1 MSAFAFFGAL
11 EIGLLYGLVALG
23 VYLTFRVLDFPDLS
37 VDGSFPMGAA
47 VAATAIV
54 AGIDPWVATGM
65 AIAAGAA
72 TGWVT
77 AFLAVRCGILHLL
90 ASILTMI
97 AAFSINIRIMGRPNI
112 ALLGEETI
120 LTPFEMLGDPMYI
133 RPLVVGVL
141 VLISAWFIVRL
152 LNSDFGLALRAT
164 GVNSR
169 MVSAQGG
176 STSFYTYFGLALS
189 NGFVGFS
196 GALFAQTNSFAD
208 VTSGVGTIVVGLAA
222 VILGQTLI
230 PGRKIWVAV
239 TAVIVGSV
247 LYRLAVAFALSSG
260 MFGLQASDL
269 NLVTAVLVA
278 VALIAPKIK
287 GNLKAKKR
295 HSGAQ
300 AQAQAQ
306 AQNQSQN
313 QVKQAGQKT
322 AGTVTK
328 TGEVT

>member
-54 AGIDPWVATGM
+54 AGINPWLATFM
-65 AIAAGAA
+65 AILAGAA

-97 AAFSINIRIMGRPNI
+97 AAFSINIRIMGRPNV

-120 LTPFEMLGDPMYI
+120 LTPFEAIGDPMLI
-133 RPLVVGVL
+133 RPLIVGVL
-141 VLISAWFIVRL
+141 VLISGWLVVRL
-152 LNSDFGLALRAT
+152 LNSDFGLGLRAT
-164 GVNSR
+164 GVNAR
-169 MVSAQGG
+169 MVSAQGA
-176 STSFYTYFGLALS
+176 STAFYTYFGLALS
-189 NGFVGFS
+189 NGFVGFA

-239 TAVIVGSV
+239 VAVIVGSV
-247 LYRLAVAFALSSG
+247 LYRLAVAFALSTG

-278 VALIAPKIK
+278 AALIAPKIK
-287 GNLKAKKR
+287 GNLKSKKLSPPADGQR
-295 HSGAQ
+295 TI
-300 AQAQAQ
+300 
-306 AQNQSQN
+306 
-313 QVKQAGQKT
+313 KQDKES
-322 AGTVTK
+322 
-328 TGEVT
+328 GEVA

>member
-141 VLISAWFIVRL
+141 VLVSAWFIVRL

-287 GNLKAKKR
+287 GNIKAKKR
-295 HSGAQ
+295 HSSAQ

-306 AQNQSQN
+306 AQSQN

-322 AGTVTK
+322 SGSVAK

>member
-1 MSAFAFFGAL
+1 MAVIA
-11 EIGLLYGLVALG
+11 
-23 VYLTFRVLDFPDLS
+23 
-37 VDGSFPMGAA
+37 GSM
-47 VAATAIV
+47 
-54 AGIDPWVATGM
+54 
-65 AIAAGAA
+65 

-97 AAFSINIRIMGRPNI
+97 AAFSINIRIMGKPNM
-112 ALLGEETI
+112 ALLGEDTI
-120 LTPFEMLGDPMYI
+120 LTPFEAMGDAMYI

-141 VLISAWFIVRL
+141 VLLSALFVVRL
-152 LNSDFGLALRAT
+152 LNSDFGLGLRAT
-164 GVNSR
+164 GVNAR
-169 MVSAQGG
+169 MVAAQGA
-176 STSFYTYFGLALS
+176 STGFYTYFGLALS
-189 NGFVGFS
+189 NGFVGFA

-239 TAVIVGSV
+239 CAVIIGSV

-278 VALIAPKIK
+278 VALIAPKLK
-287 GNLKAKKR
+287 QSMKAKQRLNNAKQSTSKNG
-295 HSGAQ
+295 SGEAL
-300 AQAQAQ
+300 
-306 AQNQSQN
+306 
-313 QVKQAGQKT
+313 
-322 AGTVTK
+322 
-328 TGEVT
+328 

>member
-11 EIGLLYGLVALG
+11 EIGLVYGLVALG
-23 VYLTFRVLDFPDLS
+23 VFITFRVLDFPDLS

-54 AGIDPWVATGM
+54 AGLNPWLATGM
-65 AIAAGAA
+65 AIMAGAA

-77 AFLAVRCGILHLL
+77 AFLSVRCGILHLL

-120 LTPFEMLGDPMYI
+120 LTSFENLADPMLI
-133 RPLVVGVL
+133 RPLIVGVL
-141 VLISAWFIVRL
+141 VLLSALFVIRL
-152 LNSDFGLALRAT
+152 LSSDFGLGLRAT
-164 GVNSR
+164 GVNAR
-169 MVSAQGG
+169 MLSAQGG
-176 STSFYTYFGLALS
+176 STSFYIYFGLALS
-189 NGFVGFS
+189 NGFVGFA

-222 VILGQTLI
+222 VILGQTLM
-230 PGRKIWVAV
+230 PGRSIWVSV
-239 TAVIVGSV
+239 IAVILGSV

-260 MFGLQASDL
+260 LFGLQASDL

-278 VALIAPKIK
+278 IALIAPK
-287 GNLKAKKR
+287 LKAYIRAKKLD
-295 HSGAQ
+295 SV
-300 AQAQAQ
+300 
-306 AQNQSQN
+306 
-313 QVKQAGQKT
+313 VKR
-322 AGTVTK
+322 
-328 TGEVT
+328 

>member
-11 EIGLLYGLVALG
+11 EIGLIYGLVALG

-54 AGIDPWVATGM
+54 AGINPWIATGM
-65 AIAAGAA
+65 AIIAGGM

-97 AAFSINIRIMGRPNI
+97 AAFSINIRIMGKPNM
-112 ALLGEETI
+112 ALLGEDTI
-120 LTPFEMLGDPMYI
+120 LSPFESMGDAMFI

-141 VLISAWFIVRL
+141 VLISAFLVVRL
-152 LNSDFGLALRAT
+152 LNSDFGLGLRAT
-164 GVNSR
+164 GVNGR
-169 MVSAQGG
+169 MVSAQGA
-176 STSFYTYFGLALS
+176 STGFYTYFCLALS
-189 NGFVGFS
+189 NGFVGFA

-239 TAVIVGSV
+239 CAVILGSV

-278 VALIAPKIK
+278 VALIAPKLK
-287 GNLKAKKR
+287 QSMKAKQR
-295 HSGAQ
+295 VTTA
-300 AQAQAQ
+300 
-306 AQNQSQN
+306 
-313 QVKQAGQKT
+313 KQAASKNGS
-322 AGTVTK
+322 
-328 TGEVT
+328 GEAL

>member
-11 EIGLLYGLVALG
+11 EIGLIYGLVALG

-54 AGIDPWVATGM
+54 AGINPWIATLM
-65 AIAAGAA
+65 AMIAGAM

-77 AFLAVRCGILHLL
+77 AFLTVRCGILNLL

-112 ALLGEETI
+112 ALIGEDTI
-120 LTPFEMLGDPMYI
+120 LTPFESFGDSMYI

-141 VLISAWFIVRL
+141 VLLSALFVVRL
-152 LNSDFGLALRAT
+152 LNSDFGLGLRAT
-164 GVNSR
+164 GVNAR
-169 MVSAQGG
+169 MVAAQGA
-176 STSFYTYFGLALS
+176 STAFYTYFGLALS
-189 NGFVGFS
+189 NGFVGFA

-239 TAVIVGSV
+239 LAVILGSV

-278 VALIAPKIK
+278 IALIMPRMKKNMKKKNSQANKSGVSDK
-287 GNLKAKKR
+287 SKSGGKA
-295 HSGAQ
+295 
-300 AQAQAQ
+300 
-306 AQNQSQN
+306 
-313 QVKQAGQKT
+313 
-322 AGTVTK
+322 
-328 TGEVT
+328 

>member
-54 AGIDPWVATGM
+54 AGVNPWLATGM
-65 AIAAGAA
+65 AILAGAM

-77 AFLAVRCGILHLL
+77 AFWAVRCGILHLL

-97 AAFSINIRIMGRPNI
+97 AAFSINIRIMGRPNL

-120 LTPFEMLGDPMYI
+120 LSPFESLGDPMFI
-133 RPLVVGVL
+133 RPLVVGIL
-141 VLISAWFIVRL
+141 VLISSWLVVRL
-152 LNSDFGLALRAT
+152 LNSDFGLGLRAT
-164 GVNSR
+164 GVNAR
-169 MVSAQGG
+169 MVRAQGG

-189 NGFVGFS
+189 NGFVGFA

-239 TAVIVGSV
+239 VAVIVGSV

-278 VALIAPKIK
+278 IALIAPKLK
-287 GNLKAKKR
+287 GNMAIKKPVN
-295 HSGAQ
+295 SGE
-300 AQAQAQ
+300 
-306 AQNQSQN
+306 SGG
-313 QVKQAGQKT
+313 KQKSGGAL
-322 AGTVTK
+322 
-328 TGEVT
+328 

>member
-54 AGIDPWVATGM
+54 AGVNPWLATGM
-65 AIAAGAA
+65 AILAGAM

-97 AAFSINIRIMGRPNI
+97 AAFSINIRIMGRPNL

-120 LTPFEMLGDPMYI
+120 LTPFESLGDPMFI
-133 RPLVVGVL
+133 RPLVVGIL
-141 VLISAWFIVRL
+141 VLISSWLVIRL
-152 LNSDFGLALRAT
+152 LNSDFGLGLRAT
-164 GVNSR
+164 GVNAR
-169 MVSAQGG
+169 MVRAQGG
-176 STSFYTYFGLALS
+176 STSFYTYLGLALS
-189 NGFVGFS
+189 NGFVGFA

-239 TAVIVGSV
+239 VAVIVGSV

-278 VALIAPKIK
+278 IALIAPKLK
-287 GNLKAKKR
+287 GNMAIKKPVN
-295 HSGAQ
+295 SGA
-300 AQAQAQ
+300 
-306 AQNQSQN
+306 SSG
-313 QVKQAGQKT
+313 KQKSGGAL
-322 AGTVTK
+322 
-328 TGEVT
+328 

>member
-1 MSAFAFFGAL
+1 MSFFAFLGTL
-11 EIGLLYGLVALG
+11 EIGLVYGLVALG
-23 VYLTFRVLDFPDLS
+23 VYLTFRVLDFPDLT

-54 AGIDPWVATGM
+54 AGVNPWVATLLAIM
-65 AIAAGAA
+65 AG
-72 TGWVT
+72 GLCGLVT

-112 ALLGEETI
+112 ALLGEDTI
-120 LTPFEMLGDPMYI
+120 FTPFETLAFDAGMDGSVF
-133 RPLVVGVL
+133 RLVVVL
-141 VLISAWFIVRL
+141 LLVILSGWFITRL
-152 LNSDFGLALRAT
+152 LTSDFGLGLRAT

-169 MVSAQGG
+169 MVRAQGG
-176 STSFYTYFGLALS
+176 NTALYTYFGLALS
-189 NGFVGFS
+189 NGLVGFS

-239 TAVIVGSV
+239 VAVILGSI

-269 NLVTAVLVA
+269 NLITALLVA
-278 VALIAPKIK
+278 VALIAPRMKTQ
-287 GNLKAKKR
+287 LKRGGKKKSSVAAKKM
-295 HSGAQ
+295 A
-300 AQAQAQ
+300 
-306 AQNQSQN
+306 
-313 QVKQAGQKT
+313 
-322 AGTVTK
+322 
-328 TGEVT
+328 

>member
-1 MSAFAFFGAL
+1 MSFFAFIGTL
-11 EIGLLYGLVALG
+11 EIGLVYGLVALG
-23 VYLTFRVLDFPDLS
+23 VYLTFRVLDFPDLT

-54 AGIDPWVATGM
+54 AGINPWFATLL
-65 AIAAGAA
+65 AIFAGGACGLV
-72 TGWVT
+72 TG
-77 AFLAVRCGILHLL
+77 FLAIRCNILHLL

-97 AAFSINIRIMGRPNI
+97 AAFSINIRIMGRPNL

-120 LTPFEMLGDPMYI
+120 LTPFENFAMDYGLDSNLI
-133 RPLVVGVL
+133 RLLVVALL
-141 VLISAWFIVRL
+141 VVFSAWFIIRL
-152 LNSDFGLALRAT
+152 LASDFGLGLRAT

-169 MVSAQGG
+169 MVNAQGG
-176 STSFYTYFGLALS
+176 NTALYTYLGLALS

-239 TAVIVGSV
+239 VAVIVGSV

-260 MFGLQASDL
+260 MFGLKASDL
-269 NLVTAVLVA
+269 NLITAVLVA
-278 VALIAPKIK
+278 VALIAPRMKNSFNRK
-287 GNLKAKKR
+287 KKR
-295 HSGAQ
+295 
-300 AQAQAQ
+300 
-306 AQNQSQN
+306 
-313 QVKQAGQKT
+313 VT
-322 AGTVTK
+322 ATK
-328 TGEVT
+328 KLA

>member
-11 EIGLLYGLVALG
+11 EIGLIYGLVALG
-23 VYLTFRVLDFPDLS
+23 VYLTFRVLDFPDLT

-54 AGIDPWVATGM
+54 AGIDPWVATFM
-65 AIAAGAA
+65 AIIVSALA
-72 TGWVT
+72 GWVT
-77 AFLAVRCGILHLL
+77 AFLTVRCGILHLL

-97 AAFSINIRIMGRPNI
+97 AAFSINIRIMGRPNM
-112 ALLGEETI
+112 ALLGQDTI
-120 LTPFEMLGDPMYI
+120 LTPFEAMGNSMYI

-141 VLISAWFIVRL
+141 VLVSAWFVVRL
-152 LNSDFGLALRAT
+152 LNSDFGLGLRAT
-164 GVNSR
+164 GVNAR
-169 MVSAQGG
+169 MVKAQGA
-176 STSFYTYFGLALS
+176 STAFYTYFCLALS
-189 NGFVGFS
+189 NGFVGFA

-230 PGRKIWVAV
+230 PGRKIWTAIVAV
-239 TAVIVGSV
+239 ILGSV

-278 VALIAPKIK
+278 IALVAPKLK
-287 GNLKAKKR
+287 GNINAKK
-295 HSGAQ
+295 GGKPAK
-300 AQAQAQ
+300 
-306 AQNQSQN
+306 N
-313 QVKQAGQKT
+313 QVVSKKG
-322 AGTVTK
+322 K
-328 TGEVT
+328 TGEMA

>member
-11 EIGLLYGLVALG
+11 EIGLIYGLVALG
-23 VYLTFRVLDFPDLS
+23 VYLTFRVLDFPDLT

-54 AGIDPWVATGM
+54 AGVDPWVATIL
-65 AIAAGAA
+65 AIIASAAI
-72 TGWVT
+72 GWVT
-77 AFLAVRCGILHLL
+77 AFLTVRCGILNLL

-97 AAFSINIRIMGRPNI
+97 AAFSINIRIMGRPNM
-112 ALLGEETI
+112 ALLGQDTI
-120 LTPFEMLGDPMYI
+120 LTPFEAMGNSMYI

-141 VLISAWFIVRL
+141 VLLSGWFVVRL
-152 LNSDFGLALRAT
+152 LNSDFGLGLRAT
-164 GVNSR
+164 GVNAR
-169 MVSAQGG
+169 MVKAQGA
-176 STSFYTYFGLALS
+176 STAFYTYFCLALS
-189 NGFVGFS
+189 NGFVGFA

-230 PGRKIWVAV
+230 PGRKIWTAIVAV
-239 TAVIVGSV
+239 ILGSV

-278 VALIAPKIK
+278 VALIAPKLK
-287 GNLKAKKR
+287 GNINAKK
-295 HSGAQ
+295 GGKPAK
-300 AQAQAQ
+300 
-306 AQNQSQN
+306 N
-313 QVKQAGQKT
+313 QVVSKKG
-322 AGTVTK
+322 K
-328 TGEVT
+328 TGEMA

>member
-11 EIGLLYGLVALG
+11 EIGLIYGLVALG

-54 AGIDPWVATGM
+54 AGINPWIATGM
-65 AIAAGAA
+65 AIIAGGM

-97 AAFSINIRIMGRPNI
+97 AAFSINIRIMGRPNM
-112 ALLGEETI
+112 ALLGEDTI
-120 LTPFEMLGDPMYI
+120 LTPFESLGDPMLM

-141 VLISAWFIVRL
+141 VLLSAFFIVRL
-152 LNSDFGLALRAT
+152 LNSDFGLGLRAT
-164 GVNSR
+164 GVNAR
-169 MVSAQGG
+169 MVRAQGG
-176 STSFYTYFGLALS
+176 STAFYTYFGLALS
-189 NGFVGFS
+189 NGFVGFA

-247 LYRLAVAFALSSG
+247 LYRLAVAFALSTG

-278 VALIAPKIK
+278 VALIAPKMK
-287 GNLKAKKR
+287 SQYKTKQRLKAAR
-295 HSGAQ
+295 NSSEA
-300 AQAQAQ
+300 
-306 AQNQSQN
+306 
-313 QVKQAGQKT
+313 T
-322 AGTVTK
+322 
-328 TGEVT
+328 

>member
-11 EIGLLYGLVALG
+11 EIGLIYGLVALG

-54 AGIDPWVATGM
+54 AGINPWVATGLAM
-65 AIAAGAA
+65 IAGAM

-77 AFLAVRCGILHLL
+77 AFLTVRFGILNLL

-97 AAFSINIRIMGRPNI
+97 AAFSINIRIMGRPNL
-112 ALLGEETI
+112 ALIGEDTI
-120 LTPFEMLGDPMYI
+120 LTPFEAMGDPMYI

-141 VLISAWFIVRL
+141 VLVSALFIVRL
-152 LNSDFGLALRAT
+152 LNSDFGLGLRAT
-164 GVNSR
+164 GVNAR
-169 MVSAQGG
+169 MVAAQGG
-176 STSFYTYFGLALS
+176 STAFYTYFGLALS
-189 NGFVGFS
+189 NGFVGFA

-230 PGRKIWVAV
+230 PGRRIWVAV
-239 TAVIVGSV
+239 VAVILGSV

-278 VALIAPKIK
+278 IALIMPRM
-287 GNLKAKKR
+287 KKKMKSNR
-295 HSGAQ
+295 AGGA
-300 AQAQAQ
+300 A
-306 AQNQSQN
+306 
-313 QVKQAGQKT
+313 
-322 AGTVTK
+322 
-328 TGEVT
+328 

>member
-1 MSAFAFFGAL
+1 MSAFALFGAL

-54 AGIDPWVATGM
+54 AGVNPWLATGM
-65 AIAAGAA
+65 AILAGAM

-97 AAFSINIRIMGRPNI
+97 AAFSINIRIMGRPNL

-120 LTPFEMLGDPMYI
+120 LTPFESLGDPMFI
-133 RPLVVGVL
+133 RPLVVGIL
-141 VLISAWFIVRL
+141 VLISSWLVVRL
-152 LNSDFGLALRAT
+152 LNSDFGLGLRAT
-164 GVNSR
+164 GVNAR
-169 MVSAQGG
+169 MVRAQGG

-189 NGFVGFS
+189 NGFVGFA

-239 TAVIVGSV
+239 VAVIVGSV

-278 VALIAPKIK
+278 IALIAPKLK
-287 GNLKAKKR
+287 GNMAIKKPVN
-295 HSGAQ
+295 SGA
-300 AQAQAQ
+300 
-306 AQNQSQN
+306 SGG
-313 QVKQAGQKT
+313 KQKSGGAL
-322 AGTVTK
+322 
-328 TGEVT
+328 

>member
-11 EIGLLYGLVALG
+11 EIGLIYGLVALG

-54 AGIDPWVATGM
+54 SGINPWVATGL
-65 AIAAGAA
+65 AIVAGAA

-97 AAFSINIRIMGRPNI
+97 AAFSINIRIMGRPNV

-120 LTPFEMLGDPMYI
+120 LTPFESMGDPMLI
-133 RPLVVGVL
+133 RPLIVGLL
-141 VLISAWFIVRL
+141 VLISAWFVVRL
-152 LNSDFGLALRAT
+152 LNSDFGLGLRAT
-164 GVNSR
+164 GVNAR
-169 MVSAQGG
+169 MVAAQGA
-176 STSFYTYFGLALS
+176 STAFYTYFCLALS
-189 NGFVGFS
+189 NGFVGFA

-230 PGRKIWVAV
+230 PGKKIWVAV
-239 TAVIVGSV
+239 VAVILGSV

-278 VALIAPKIK
+278 MALIAPKLK
-287 GNLKAKKR
+287 GNLKAKKANASAASQQTLKQSSK
-295 HSGAQ
+295 SGGA
-300 AQAQAQ
+300 A
-306 AQNQSQN
+306 
-313 QVKQAGQKT
+313 
-322 AGTVTK
+322 
-328 TGEVT
+328 

>member
-54 AGIDPWVATGM
+54 AGVNPWLATGM
-65 AIAAGAA
+65 AILAGAM

-97 AAFSINIRIMGRPNI
+97 AAFSINIRIMGRPNL

-120 LTPFEMLGDPMYI
+120 LTPFESLGDPMFI
-133 RPLVVGVL
+133 RPLVVGIL
-141 VLISAWFIVRL
+141 VLISSWLVVRL
-152 LNSDFGLALRAT
+152 LNSDFGLGLRAT
-164 GVNSR
+164 GVNAR
-169 MVSAQGG
+169 MVRAQGG

-189 NGFVGFS
+189 NGFVGFA

-239 TAVIVGSV
+239 VAVSVGSV

-278 VALIAPKIK
+278 IALIAPKLK
-287 GNLKAKKR
+287 GNMAIKKPVN
-295 HSGAQ
+295 SGA
-300 AQAQAQ
+300 
-306 AQNQSQN
+306 SSG
-313 QVKQAGQKT
+313 KQKSG
-322 AGTVTK
+322 GTL
-328 TGEVT
+328 

>member
-54 AGIDPWVATGM
+54 AGVNPWLATGM
-65 AIAAGAA
+65 AILAGAM

-97 AAFSINIRIMGRPNI
+97 AAFSINIRIMGRPNL

-120 LTPFEMLGDPMYI
+120 LTPFESLGDPMFI
-133 RPLVVGVL
+133 RPLVVGIL
-141 VLISAWFIVRL
+141 VLISSWLVVRL
-152 LNSDFGLALRAT
+152 LNSDFGLGLRAT
-164 GVNSR
+164 GVNAR
-169 MVSAQGG
+169 MVRAQGG

-189 NGFVGFS
+189 NGFVGFA

-230 PGRKIWVAV
+230 PGRRIWVAV
-239 TAVIVGSV
+239 VAVIVGSV

-278 VALIAPKIK
+278 IALIAPKLK
-287 GNLKAKKR
+287 GNMAIKKPAN
-295 HSGAQ
+295 SGA
-300 AQAQAQ
+300 
-306 AQNQSQN
+306 SGG
-313 QVKQAGQKT
+313 KQKSGGAL
-322 AGTVTK
+322 
-328 TGEVT
+328 

>member
-54 AGIDPWVATGM
+54 AGVNPWLATGM
-65 AIAAGAA
+65 AILAGAM

-97 AAFSINIRIMGRPNI
+97 AAFSINIRIMGRPNL

-120 LTPFEMLGDPMYI
+120 LTPFESLGDPMFI
-133 RPLVVGVL
+133 RPLVVGIL
-141 VLISAWFIVRL
+141 VLISSWLVVRL
-152 LNSDFGLALRAT
+152 LNSDLGLGLRAT
-164 GVNSR
+164 GVNAR
-169 MVSAQGG
+169 MVRAQGG

-189 NGFVGFS
+189 NGFVGFA

-239 TAVIVGSV
+239 VAVIVGSV

-278 VALIAPKIK
+278 IALIAPKLK
-287 GNLKAKKR
+287 GNMAIKKPVN
-295 HSGAQ
+295 SGA
-300 AQAQAQ
+300 
-306 AQNQSQN
+306 SGG
-313 QVKQAGQKT
+313 KQKSGGAL
-322 AGTVTK
+322 
-328 TGEVT
+328 

>member
-11 EIGLLYGLVALG
+11 EIGRIYGLVALG

-54 AGIDPWVATGM
+54 AGINPWVATGM
-65 AIAAGAA
+65 AILAGAA

-97 AAFSINIRIMGRPNI
+97 AAFSINIRIMGRPNM

-120 LTPFEMLGDPMYI
+120 LTPFEMMGDSMYI
-133 RPLVVGVL
+133 RPIVVGVL
-141 VLISAWFIVRL
+141 VLISAWFVVRL
-152 LNSDFGLALRAT
+152 LNSDFGLGLRAT
-164 GVNSR
+164 GVNER
-169 MVSAQGG
+169 MVRAQGA
-176 STSFYTYFGLALS
+176 STSFYTYFCLALS
-189 NGFVGFS
+189 NGFVGFA

-230 PGRKIWVAV
+230 PGRRIWVAV

-278 VALIAPKIK
+278 IALIAPKLK
-287 GNLKAKKR
+287 GNLKAKKGGKPAENKAVSN
-295 HSGAQ
+295 SG
-300 AQAQAQ
+300 
-306 AQNQSQN
+306 
-313 QVKQAGQKT
+313 KQ
-322 AGTVTK
+322 
-328 TGEVT
+328 TGRAA

>member
-11 EIGLLYGLVALG
+11 EIGLVYGLVALG
-23 VYLTFRVLDFPDLS
+23 VYLTFRVLDFPDLT

-54 AGIDPWVATGM
+54 AGFDPWLATAM
-65 AIAAGAA
+65 AIFAG
-72 TGWVT
+72 GLSGLVT

-97 AAFSINIRIMGRPNI
+97 AAFSINIRIMGRPNM

-120 LTPFEMLGDPMYI
+120 LTPFEQWADPMWV
-133 RPLVVGVL
+133 RPTVVLVL
-141 VLISAWFIVRL
+141 VLISAWGVVRL

-164 GVNSR
+164 GVNPR
-169 MVSAQGG
+169 MVRAQGG
-176 STSFYTYFGLALS
+176 STAFYTYFGLALS
-189 NGFVGFS
+189 NGFVGFA

-208 VTSGVGTIVVGLAA
+208 VTSGVGTIVVGLAS

-230 PGRKIWVAV
+230 SGRKIWVAV
-239 TAVIVGSV
+239 CAVIIGSV

-269 NLVTAVLVA
+269 NLVTAILVA
-278 VALIAPKIK
+278 TALIAPKIK
-287 GNLKAKKR
+287 SKMQAKKR
-295 HSGAQ
+295 
-300 AQAQAQ
+300 
-306 AQNQSQN
+306 
-313 QVKQAGQKT
+313 VKA
-322 AGTVTK
+322 AL
-328 TGEVT
+328 

>member
-11 EIGLLYGLVALG
+11 EIGLVYGLVALG

-54 AGIDPWVATGM
+54 SGVNPWIATFL

-77 AFLAVRCGILHLL
+77 AFLTVRCGILNLL

-112 ALLGEETI
+112 ALIGSDTI
-120 LTPFEMLGDPMYI
+120 LTPFESMGNAMYM

-141 VLISAWFIVRL
+141 VLLSALFIVRL
-152 LNSDFGLALRAT
+152 LNSDFGLGLRAT
-164 GVNSR
+164 GVNAR
-169 MVSAQGG
+169 MVSAQGA
-176 STSFYTYFGLALS
+176 STGFYIYFGLAIS

-208 VTSGVGTIVVGLAA
+208 VTSGVGTIVVGLAS

-230 PGRKIWVAV
+230 SGKKIWVAV
-239 TAVIVGSV
+239 TAVVVGSV
-247 LYRLAVAFALSSG
+247 LYRLAVAFALSTG

-278 VALIAPKIK
+278 IALIMPRMKRRLHSK
-287 GNLKAKKR
+287 KPTGGNA
-295 HSGAQ
+295 
-300 AQAQAQ
+300 
-306 AQNQSQN
+306 
-313 QVKQAGQKT
+313 
-322 AGTVTK
+322 
-328 TGEVT
+328 

>member
-23 VYLTFRVLDFPDLS
+23 VYLTFRILDFPDLS

-54 AGIDPWVATGM
+54 AGVNPWLATGM
-65 AIAAGAA
+65 AILAGAM

-97 AAFSINIRIMGRPNI
+97 AAFSINIRIMGRPNL

-120 LTPFEMLGDPMYI
+120 LTPFESLGDPMFI
-133 RPLVVGVL
+133 RPLVVGIL
-141 VLISAWFIVRL
+141 VLISSWLVVRL
-152 LNSDFGLALRAT
+152 LNIDFGLGLRAT
-164 GVNSR
+164 GVNAR
-169 MVSAQGG
+169 MVRAQGG

-189 NGFVGFS
+189 NGFVGFA

-239 TAVIVGSV
+239 VAVIVGSV

-278 VALIAPKIK
+278 IALIAPKLK
-287 GNLKAKKR
+287 GNMAIKKPVN
-295 HSGAQ
+295 SGA
-300 AQAQAQ
+300 
-306 AQNQSQN
+306 SGG
-313 QVKQAGQKT
+313 KQKSGGAL
-322 AGTVTK
+322 
-328 TGEVT
+328 

>member
-54 AGIDPWVATGM
+54 AGINPWVATGM
-65 AIAAGAA
+65 TILAGAF

-120 LTPFEMLGDPMYI
+120 LTPFEAMGDSVYI

-141 VLISAWFIVRL
+141 VLISAWFVVRL
-152 LNSDFGLALRAT
+152 LNSDFGLGLRAT
-164 GVNSR
+164 GVNAR
-169 MVSAQGG
+169 MVRAQGG
-176 STSFYTYFGLALS
+176 STSFYTYFALALS
-189 NGFVGFS
+189 NGFVGFA

-230 PGRKIWVAV
+230 PGRRIWVAV
-239 TAVIVGSV
+239 LAVIVGSV

-278 VALIAPKIK
+278 IALIAPKMK
-287 GNLKAKKR
+287 RNFKAKKGN
-295 HSGAQ
+295 SPAQ
-300 AQAQAQ
+300 K
-306 AQNQSQN
+306 S
-313 QVKQAGQKT
+313 V
-322 AGTVTK
+322 VTK
-328 TGEVT
+328 QDKASGETL

>member
-54 AGIDPWVATGM
+54 SGINPWVATFM
-65 AIAAGAA
+65 AIIAGAA

-97 AAFSINIRIMGRPNI
+97 AAFSINIRIMGRPNV

-120 LTPFEMLGDPMYI
+120 LTPFEMVGDPMLV
-133 RPLVVGVL
+133 RPLIVGVL
-141 VLISAWFIVRL
+141 VLISAWFVVRL
-152 LNSDFGLALRAT
+152 LNSDFGLGLRAT
-164 GVNSR
+164 GVNAR
-169 MVSAQGG
+169 MVSAQGA
-176 STSFYTYFGLALS
+176 STAFYTYFGLALS
-189 NGFVGFS
+189 NGFVGFA

-230 PGRKIWVAV
+230 PGRRIWVAV
-239 TAVIVGSV
+239 VAVIVGSV
-247 LYRLAVAFALSSG
+247 LYRLAVAFALSTG

-278 VALIAPKIK
+278 AALIAPKIK
-287 GNLKAKKR
+287 GNLKSKKL
-295 HSGAQ
+295 SPPADG
-300 AQAQAQ
+300 
-306 AQNQSQN
+306 
-313 QVKQAGQKT
+313 KQKQDKES
-322 AGTVTK
+322 
-328 TGEVT
+328 GEVA

>member
-11 EIGLLYGLVALG
+11 EIGLVYGLVALG
-23 VYLTFRVLDFPDLS
+23 VYLTFKVLDFPDLS

-54 AGIDPWVATGM
+54 AGINPWIATFL
-65 AIAAGAA
+65 AILAGAA

-77 AFLAVRCGILHLL
+77 AFLTVKCGILNLL

-112 ALLGEETI
+112 ALIGEDTI
-120 LTPFEMLGDPMYI
+120 LTPFEEMGDPMYI
-133 RPLVVGVL
+133 RPLVVAVL
-141 VLISAWFIVRL
+141 VVISALLIIRL
-152 LNSDFGLALRAT
+152 LNSDFGLGLRAT

-169 MVSAQGG
+169 MVAAQGA
-176 STSFYTYFGLALS
+176 STAFYTYFGLSLS
-189 NGFVGFS
+189 NGFVGFA

-239 TAVIVGSV
+239 VAVIVGSV

-269 NLVTAVLVA
+269 NLVTAILVA
-278 VALIAPKIK
+278 VALIMPKLKK
-287 GNLKAKKR
+287 GKKAAK
-295 HSGAQ
+295 
-300 AQAQAQ
+300 
-306 AQNQSQN
+306 
-313 QVKQAGQKT
+313 AGGK
-322 AGTVTK
+322 A
-328 TGEVT
+328 

>member
-23 VYLTFRVLDFPDLS
+23 VHLTFRVLDFPDLS

-54 AGIDPWVATGM
+54 AGVNPWLATGM
-65 AIAAGAA
+65 AILAGAM

-97 AAFSINIRIMGRPNI
+97 AAFSINIRIMGRPNL

-120 LTPFEMLGDPMYI
+120 LTPFESLGDPMFI
-133 RPLVVGVL
+133 RPLVVGIL
-141 VLISAWFIVRL
+141 VLISSWLVVRL
-152 LNSDFGLALRAT
+152 LNSDFGLGLRAT
-164 GVNSR
+164 GVNAR
-169 MVSAQGG
+169 MVRAQGG

-189 NGFVGFS
+189 NGFVGFA

-239 TAVIVGSV
+239 VAVIVGSV

-278 VALIAPKIK
+278 IALIAPKLK
-287 GNLKAKKR
+287 GNMAIKKPVN
-295 HSGAQ
+295 SGA
-300 AQAQAQ
+300 
-306 AQNQSQN
+306 SGG
-313 QVKQAGQKT
+313 KQKSGGAL
-322 AGTVTK
+322 
-328 TGEVT
+328 